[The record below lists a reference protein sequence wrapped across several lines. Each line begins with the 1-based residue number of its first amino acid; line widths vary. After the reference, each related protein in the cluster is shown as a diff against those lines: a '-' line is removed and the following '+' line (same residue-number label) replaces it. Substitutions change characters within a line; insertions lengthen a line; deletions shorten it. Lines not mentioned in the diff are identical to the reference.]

1 MNPTHG
7 PPHLSLRATLSVT
20 KADKDKTD
28 RERTEKADKRTR
40 ILEGALQVFAR
51 KGFFS
56 ARIAD
61 VADAA
66 GVADGTIYLYFKN
79 KDDLLISLFE
89 DRMSWLI
96 RRLSAEL
103 EQTQDLIEQIRRYIH
118 MHLSL
123 VDVSPDL
130 ATFITIE
137 LRQSSRFIREYA
149 NPHFSEYLRIL
160 QSLIKRG
167 QDAGVIRSHLDPRLA
182 ARAIFGAMDELLLT
196 AALTRHRAP
205 DATDDWSRQAAELLL
220 GGVLTP
226 PPSPPDSGDTP

>member
-1 MNPTHG
+1 M
-7 PPHLSLRATLSVT
+7 T
-20 KADKDKTD
+20 KADRDKAD
-28 RERTEKADKRTR
+28 RADKADKADKRTR
-40 ILEGALQVFAR
+40 ILEGALQVFAQ

-56 ARIAD
+56 ARISD

-89 DRMSWLI
+89 DRMAWLI
-96 RRLSAEL
+96 RRLCVEL
-103 EQTQDLIEQIRRYIH
+103 EQTSDLVEQIRRYIH

-149 NPHFSEYLRIL
+149 NPHFGEYLRIL
-160 QSLIKRG
+160 QSLLKRG
-167 QDAGVIRSHLDPRLA
+167 QDAGVIRQHLDPRLA

-196 AALTRHRAP
+196 AALTRHRPP
-205 DATDDWSRQAAELLL
+205 DATQDWSRQASELLL
-220 GGVLTP
+220 GGVLA
-226 PPSPPDSGDTP
+226 PSLPLPGDTP

>member
-1 MNPTHG
+1 V
-7 PPHLSLRATLSVT
+7 S
-20 KADKDKTD
+20 
-28 RERTEKADKRTR
+28 KADKRTR

-89 DRMSWLI
+89 DRMDWLI
-96 RRLSAEL
+96 RRLCAEL
-103 EQTQDLIEQIRRYIH
+103 EQTSDLIEQIRRYMH

-123 VDVSPDL
+123 ADVSPDL
-130 ATFITIE
+130 AAFITIE

-149 NPHFSEYLRIL
+149 NPKFSEYLRIL
-160 QSLIKRG
+160 QSLLKRG
-167 QDAGVIRSHLDPRLA
+167 QEEGALRADLDARLS
-182 ARAIFGAMDELLLT
+182 ARAIFGAMDELLLAST
-196 AALTRHRAP
+196 LARHRTA
-205 DATDDWSRQAAELLL
+205 DTTADWSRQAAEMLL
-220 GGVLTP
+220 GGILA
-226 PPSPPDSGDTP
+226 PSPQHPPTGEPS